1 MNKQIKAYIFDM
13 DGTLVD
19 NCAYHV
25 KAWRKFSKKY
35 GHELTEREI
44 LDWMGAQGGYYIE
57 RIMGKPLPKE
67 EVDRLC
73 FEKEEIYRKIYKPK
87 LPEGLR
93 EWLDYA
99 HARKIKLA
107 LATGGPKE
115 NVAFILD
122 TLDLRKDFEVIVD
135 ATMYEKSKPAPDCF
149 LKAAELLGVAPED
162 CRVYEDAL
170 NGIGAA
176 KAAGMQCHVVTFTNP
191 YEVLADAGADKIF
204 DSYKELKIFP
214 VKPERTAAD
223 ERNLAY
229 LDMLRK
235 CEGEA
240 MPATPLCCVVKVV
253 AYEEVPLA
261 NEKYA
266 LVTAQG
272 PSGTSWKMCI
282 ERGTIEKDELGLF
295 ISPNAAL
302 PDEDRY
308 RENFK
313 VKERVYKY
321 GFGAKEHVEIPIV
334 SRGIYHNNPG
344 LLAPLDDF
352 PELKRAKT
360 GDLVAEKLRIQDVR
374 ELSTR
379 AANKPA
385 KPKSFTPK
393 TLKPKKRPS
402 ALSFFEK
409 VRKHRIE
416 FFKKNGK

>member
-1 MNKQIKAYIFDM
+1 MNKQIKAYISDM

-57 RIMGKPLPKE
+57 RIMGRPLPKE
-67 EVDRLC
+67 EV
-73 FEKEEIYRKIYKPK
+73 
-87 LPEGLR
+87 
-93 EWLDYA
+93 
-99 HARKIKLA
+99 
-107 LATGGPKE
+107 
-115 NVAFILD
+115 
-122 TLDLRKDFEVIVD
+122 
-135 ATMYEKSKPAPDCF
+135 
-149 LKAAELLGVAPED
+149 
-162 CRVYEDAL
+162 
-170 NGIGAA
+170 
-176 KAAGMQCHVVTFTNP
+176 
-191 YEVLADAGADKIF
+191 
-204 DSYKELKIFP
+204 
-214 VKPERTAAD
+214 
-223 ERNLAY
+223 
-229 LDMLRK
+229 
-235 CEGEA
+235 
-240 MPATPLCCVVKVV
+240 
-253 AYEEVPLA
+253 
-261 NEKYA
+261 
-266 LVTAQG
+266 
-272 PSGTSWKMCI
+272 
-282 ERGTIEKDELGLF
+282 GLF

-334 SRGIYHNNPG
+334 PRGIYHNNPG
-344 LLAPLDDF
+344 LLAPLDDS

-374 ELSTR
+374 ELSAR

-393 TLKPKKRPS
+393 TFKPKKCPN
-402 ALSFFEK
+402 ALSFFDK

>member
-57 RIMGKPLPKE
+57 RIMGKPLTKE

-122 TLDLRKDFEVIVD
+122 SLDLRKDFEVIVD
-135 ATMYEKSKPAPDCF
+135 ATMYEKSK
-149 LKAAELLGVAPED
+149 
-162 CRVYEDAL
+162 
-170 NGIGAA
+170 
-176 KAAGMQCHVVTFTNP
+176 
-191 YEVLADAGADKIF
+191 
-204 DSYKELKIFP
+204 
-214 VKPERTAAD
+214 
-223 ERNLAY
+223 
-229 LDMLRK
+229 
-235 CEGEA
+235 
-240 MPATPLCCVVKVV
+240 
-253 AYEEVPLA
+253 
-261 NEKYA
+261 
-266 LVTAQG
+266 
-272 PSGTSWKMCI
+272 
-282 ERGTIEKDELGLF
+282 
-295 ISPNAAL
+295 
-302 PDEDRY
+302 
-308 RENFK
+308 
-313 VKERVYKY
+313 
-321 GFGAKEHVEIPIV
+321 HVEIPIV
-334 SRGIYHNNPG
+334 PRGIYHNNPG

-360 GDLVAEKLRIQDVR
+360 GDLVAEKLRIQEVR

-393 TLKPKKRPS
+393 TFKPKTGRGRSPSAPSS
-402 ALSFFEK
+402 ALSFFDK